1 VRTRT
6 LSLGHFRRYW
16 YLRTCGNHIGFVY
29 SFQDFGR
36 SKRSLSPESVG
47 TWPWRRSNG
56 MNQVLVLA
64 PIFDDW
70 ESATR
75 LLGDLD
81 RVAATIGSVEVVL
94 VDDGSNQPQP
104 PDFAG
109 GPFPHL
115 LGVRI
120 IHLARNLGHQR
131 ALAVGLV
138 WAAQNSGAA
147 YVIVMDGDGE
157 DRPEDVPLLLA
168 EARRHGSQ
176 KVVFAARAKRLERA
190 WFQVGYHTYR
200 LVHYLLTGVKVRVG
214 NFSVVPAPCLQRL
227 ALTSEIWNHYA
238 ASIYRTRIPHVSIPL
253 SRGSRYAGRSKMN
266 LVSLVLH
273 GLAAISVFIDVL
285 GARLL
290 VFLAGIGGL
299 TFLGISA
306 IVAVRLFS
314 SWAIPG
320 WATTAAGLLSVILL
334 QTLTLMLMFVFVIL
348 STRSAAT
355 FMPTRDCPQYI
366 REIETRSIPK

>member
-1 VRTRT
+1 MDGV
-6 LSLGHFRRYW
+6 
-16 YLRTCGNHIGFVY
+16 
-29 SFQDFGR
+29 
-36 SKRSLSPESVG
+36 
-47 TWPWRRSNG
+47 
-56 MNQVLVLA
+56 NQLVLV

-75 LLGDLD
+75 LLSDLD
-81 RVAATIGSVEVVL
+81 RVAATLGRVEVVL
-94 VDDGSNQPQP
+94 IDDGSNAPQP
-104 PDFAG
+104 PDFAS
-109 GPFPHL
+109 GPFLHL
-115 LGVRI
+115 VGVKI

-138 WAAQNSGAA
+138 WAAQNSDVA

-157 DRPEDVPLLLA
+157 DRPEDILPLIA
-168 EARRHGSQ
+168 EARRQGSQ
-176 KVVFAARAKRLERA
+176 KVVFAARAKRLESS
-190 WFQVGYHTYR
+190 WFQFGYHAYR
-200 LVHYLLTGVKVRVG
+200 LVHYVLTGVKVRVG

-227 ALTSEIWNHYA
+227 VVTSEIWNHYA
-238 ASIYRTRIPHVSIPL
+238 ASVYRTKIPHVSIPI

-290 VFLAGIGGL
+290 VFLAGIGAL
-299 TFLGISA
+299 AFLGISA
-306 IVAVRLFS
+306 IVSVRFFTRL
-314 SWAIPG
+314 AIPG

-334 QTLTLMLMFVFVIL
+334 QTITLMLMFVFVIL
-348 STRSAAT
+348 ATRSAAT

-366 REIETRSIPK
+366 REIETR